1 MVIIKISPI
10 VHALLALFN
19 ALLAIVIA
27 IVQAV
32 PAINAYI
39 WVFA

>member
-1 MVIIKISPI
+1 MDIIKILPI
-10 VHALLALFN
+10 AHVLLALLN

-39 WVFA
+39 WVVV